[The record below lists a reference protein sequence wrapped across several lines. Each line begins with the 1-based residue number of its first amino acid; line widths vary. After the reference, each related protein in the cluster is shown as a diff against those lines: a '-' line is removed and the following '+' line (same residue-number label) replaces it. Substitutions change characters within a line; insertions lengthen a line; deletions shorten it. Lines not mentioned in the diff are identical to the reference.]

1 MWIIIIVILVLVA
14 VAIIKSSG
22 DSPKKSNVEKDY
34 WDEKIMHETLNRQKL
49 HSRPV
54 QRSSSIEPSIQTV
67 NIEKY
72 HSSNEIIGKI
82 HGEYIRKYHESDG
95 VVYSIDPEDADDYIL
110 RYVIIISNCI
120 LDIHKTLKDSSLEGL
135 VAQCES
141 QFQKW
146 ATIAEKKIRLQDAS
160 EEDIRRLQANR
171 KYLSENKKRLQ
182 RLKAEGTPAQY
193 QKLLSE
199 MQNRYNEV
207 LSSGNTFKETQLKEL
222 KELGLQIGNVYL
234 PERKIPDII
243 FEVKGLYYR
252 SAQAQLAAA
261 LLEVDDLLL
270 LEAEPDNEMDASAVK
285 VLTPSG
291 ECIGYVDS
299 EHCVSVGAMINLI
312 DSCTV
317 IKKTRHQIPYITAK
331 IKFKE

>member
-1 MWIIIIVILVLVA
+1 MWVIIIVILALVIG
-14 VAIIKSSG
+14 VIIKSSVG
-22 DSPKKSNVEKDY
+22 SPKKSNVAKDY
-34 WDEKIMHETLNRQKL
+34 WDEKITKDSLERKAPLAKPIRKM
-49 HSRPV
+49 
-54 QRSSSIEPSIQTV
+54 PSGEQSPLAV

-72 HSSNEIIGKI
+72 HSSNEILGKVR
-82 HGEYIRKYHESDG
+82 GEYIRKYHESDG

-171 KYLSENKKRLQ
+171 KYLSENKRRLQ
-182 RLKAEGTPAQY
+182 RLKGEGTPAQY
-193 QKLLSE
+193 QKLLNE
-199 MQNRYNEV
+199 MQNRYNEII
-207 LSSGNTFKETQLKEL
+207 SSGNTFKEVQLREL

-252 SAQAQLAAA
+252 SAQAQLAAT

-331 IKFKE
+331 VKFKE